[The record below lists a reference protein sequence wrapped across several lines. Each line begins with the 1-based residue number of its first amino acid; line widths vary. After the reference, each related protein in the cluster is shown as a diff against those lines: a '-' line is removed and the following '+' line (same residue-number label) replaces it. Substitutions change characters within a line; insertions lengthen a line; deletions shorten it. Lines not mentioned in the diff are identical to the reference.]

1 MHEGQKQL
9 TTNFVSFLKLVAV
22 PKSNLPVWPT
32 GAGRIIVAMIKKM
45 HNFFFKDVF
54 PSHGCLTSLLLA
66 TLFVICHN
74 RHNMQRLKEF
84 HFFFLVKNKIKTSPY
99 TLSASQLLI
108 ICMFNVK

>member
-45 HNFFFKDVF
+45 HNFFFKDIF

-74 RHNMQRLKEF
+74 RHNTQRLKEF
-84 HFFFLVKNKIKTSPY
+84 HFFFGQEQNQNESIHSECFSVTDHLHV
-99 TLSASQLLI
+99 
-108 ICMFNVK
+108 